1 MLTFDI
7 EHRVILMSATVDS
20 ARFSQY
26 FSGCPVLEVPGR
38 TFPVHAQ
45 FLEDVIDTT
54 GYTLEEDSEYAIR
67 LYKDIRSI
75 YYRLVEISS
84 VIKFGTSILI

>member
-1 MLTFDI
+1 
-7 EHRVILMSATVDS
+7 MSATVDS
-20 ARFSQY
+20 ARFSAY

-67 LYKDIRSI
+67 LHKDIRSKHTN
-75 YYRLVEISS
+75 LLNISANAGS
-84 VIKFGTSILI
+84 TILMLT